1 MGSGDR
7 REMEEEERAEMTV
20 GERRYRGEEDA
31 QPLDEF
37 LVGALER
44 ISWAGVFLWLRR
56 E

>member
-7 REMEEEERAEMTV
+7 GEMKVEQPAEMMV

-44 ISWAGVFLWLRR
+44 ISWAGVFLRLRR